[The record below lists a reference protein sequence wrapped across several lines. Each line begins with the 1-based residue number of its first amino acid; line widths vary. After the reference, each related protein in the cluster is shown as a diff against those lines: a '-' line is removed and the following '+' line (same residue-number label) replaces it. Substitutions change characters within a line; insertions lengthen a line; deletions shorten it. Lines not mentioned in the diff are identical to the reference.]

1 MARGPSRQRNAVSF
15 PIRRG
20 HPPKCGAGAS
30 VMWRGCLCAPR
41 WQARPQSCAEH
52 ERAGPRT
59 GCPHARGAIPG
70 GHHAHALRASRRRM
84 SGAGDRP
91 PVRSTALRGCD
102 AHQGSDPYRGEAYG
116 VAGAGLPRQTP
127 TRGWA
132 CGASYLVGGNGTGFA
147 AANPYS
153 GLVPGIWAGETVA
166 GLRQHTPTER
176 LRGWAGPSP
185 GASSMRSRPW
195 LGAGDSSSGRG

>member
-41 WQARPQSCAEH
+41 WPARPQSCAEH

-127 TRGWA
+127 TRL
-132 CGASYLVGGNGTGFA
+132 CRLDGAWK
-147 AANPYS
+147 
-153 GLVPGIWAGETVA
+153 IWRSAG
-166 GLRQHTPTER
+166 
-176 LRGWAGPSP
+176 
-185 GASSMRSRPW
+185 RPW
-195 LGAGDSSSGRG
+195 PAVSQPHVIVKVPAPFLSSEPGSSERWPARTRM